1 MKLFILR
8 IMLLA
13 TGTARCAAC
22 YNNSSNQYFSNVT
35 SCSRCACGI
44 HSHGTEYTG
53 SALCCKRNTSFTT
66 FDSTNIPSLLV
77 PLTIL
82 FAGESVQ
89 RGIFQDFIRLVSRDR
104 IDLKVDRSVGKFGNF
119 DCVFIDNSGKRSYSG
134 SLSPQR
140 NSRSVLALRVCFTF
154 IGGLFR
160 PDEIS
165 KHVKVSA
172 GQRVTNAKYAL
183 DTLHYHVYAALGK
196 VYLTI
201 IGATVWD
208 MLFVDNLR
216 SYGREL
222 EKVTELAKAQS
233 SFVMLRT
240 AVPLGYPTTD
250 WQGTSRGI
258 SYHKRAIMYTNVVRQ
273 VAHKCAVE
281 VLDMYDT
288 FHKFA
293 KQHPSVWEDRET
305 CIKSHDRQRATCNK
319 QLPQERKCVK
329 FLSKPANCGNYVH
342 ISCSECD
349 GNDGDG
355 LLSAILTRGVGSFL
369 NATIVSYLTASGD

>member
-1 MKLFILR
+1 
-8 IMLLA
+8 
-13 TGTARCAAC
+13 
-22 YNNSSNQYFSNVT
+22 
-35 SCSRCACGI
+35 
-44 HSHGTEYTG
+44 
-53 SALCCKRNTSFTT
+53 
-66 FDSTNIPSLLV
+66 
-77 PLTIL
+77 
-82 FAGESVQ
+82 
-89 RGIFQDFIRLVSRDR
+89 
-104 IDLKVDRSVGKFGNF
+104 
-119 DCVFIDNSGKRSYSG
+119 
-134 SLSPQR
+134 
-140 NSRSVLALRVCFTF
+140 VLALRVCFTF

-160 PDEIS
+160 PEEVS

-183 DTLHYHVYAALGK
+183 DTLYHHVYAALGK

-201 IGATVWD
+201 IGTTVWD

-222 EKVTELAKAQS
+222 ERVTELAKTQS

-258 SYHKRAIMYTNVVRQ
+258 SYHKRAILYTNVVRQ
-273 VAHKCAVE
+273 VARKYAVV

-293 KQHPSVWEDRET
+293 KQHPSVWEDRVT
-305 CIKSHDRQRATCNK
+305 CTKSHDEQRATCNK
-319 QLPQERKCVK
+319 QLPQENKCIK
-329 FLSKPANCGNYVH
+329 FLRKPANCGNFVH

-355 LLSAILTRGVGSFL
+355 MLSAILARGVGSFL
-369 NATIVSYLTASGD
+369 NATIVT